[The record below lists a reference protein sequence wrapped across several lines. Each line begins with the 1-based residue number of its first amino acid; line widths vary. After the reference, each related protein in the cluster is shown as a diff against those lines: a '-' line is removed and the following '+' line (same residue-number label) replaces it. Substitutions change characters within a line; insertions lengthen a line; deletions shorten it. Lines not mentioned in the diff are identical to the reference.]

1 MPVKIIGKKLPED
14 AYDLLRKGTTTAIIS
29 TKAPDGYPRTAPFG
43 WITAKDRKTIRV
55 GMSSQHRTYENISR
69 DGKVM
74 VCLIDEDNVSLG
86 VKGDARII
94 LDNLN
99 TGSWTVSV
107 VEITVLE
114 VKSDSM
120 ENVPVIQGVRW
131 FSTPEDHEFDLKVLE
146 QLRTVTSNS

>member
-29 TKAPDGYPRTAPFG
+29 TKDPDGYPRTAPFG